1 MKLIVGLGNPGSEYE
16 QTRHNMGFL
25 ALDAFVA
32 ANAFPA
38 WHAERKVH
46 GEISRGIVVD
56 ISVLLLKPDTFMN
69 ASGSAVAAA
78 LSYYKIPVTDLFV
91 VHDEIAFPFGTIR
104 IAGKG
109 SSGGHNGIDSIITAL
124 GTELFTRI
132 RVGIG
137 PQDGKMPQLTS
148 FVLNRFSKEEAPAL
162 HKVLTKTIETLDKTI
177 TLGVAQAMQEQNT
190 KE

>member
-25 ALDAFVA
+25 VLDAFA
-32 ANAFPA
+32 TTSTLPA
-38 WHAERKVH
+38 WHTERKVH
-46 GEISRGIVVD
+46 GEISRGVIGTET
-56 ISVLLLKPDTFMN
+56 VLLLKPDTFMN
-69 ASGSAVAAA
+69 ASGAAVAAA
-78 LSYYKIPVTDLFV
+78 LSYYKIPTTDLFI
-91 VHDEIAFPFGTIR
+91 VHDEIAFPFGTVR

-137 PQDGKMPQLTS
+137 PQDGKTPQLSS
-148 FVLNRFSKEEAPAL
+148 FVLNRFSKEEALAL
-162 HKVLTKTIETLDKTI
+162 HQLVTTAVQTLDKII
-177 TLGVAQAMQEQNT
+177 TLGVAQATQEQNT